1 MFSKDELMR
10 HPADV
15 FKEPL
20 RVLEHPE
27 LSAQQKEAI
36 LTQWKDEVVQRQKAE
51 EENMDDGGSV
61 AELLQE
67 IQNAL
72 ERIKP
77 DG

>member
-20 RVLEHPE
+20 RVLEHAD
-27 LSAQQKEAI
+27 LSAHQKVAI

-51 EENMDDGGSV
+51 EENMGDGGSV
-61 AELLQE
+61 ADLLRE

-72 ERIKP
+72 ERVKP

>member
-1 MFSKDELMR
+1 MLSKDELMR
-10 HPADV
+10 HPAAV

-27 LSAQQKEAI
+27 LSADQKVAI

-51 EENMDDGGSV
+51 EENMGDGGSV
-61 AELLQE
+61 AELLRE

-72 ERIKP
+72 EQIKA